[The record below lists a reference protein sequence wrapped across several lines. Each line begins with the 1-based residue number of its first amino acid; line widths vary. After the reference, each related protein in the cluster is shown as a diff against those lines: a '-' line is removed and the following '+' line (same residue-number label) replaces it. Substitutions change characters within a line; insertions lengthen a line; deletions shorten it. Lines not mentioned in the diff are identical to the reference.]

1 MRARDCTIGLLAVRK
16 PFIASSRSYDYE
28 AAARVEEASSGSGSG
43 RGSTAALLLWFS
55 YVHRGHVP
63 EGGIP

>member
-28 AAARVEEASSGSGSG
+28 AAARVEDASSGSGSG

-55 YVHRGHVP
+55 
-63 EGGIP
+63 